1 MVIWITGISGAGKT
15 TLASFFF
22 KKLKKKKTNSIFFD
36 GDETRKIFF
45 GHGKYSLKDRDLH
58 AIKLTNLV
66 KYLSDQKINII
77 IAANITS
84 QKYRNWCKKNI
95 KFFLEVFIDASLD
108 ELLKRDYKNLYNRA
122 LKKKIAN
129 VVGVDIPFKKPIKPH
144 LVIKNNTS
152 KKNFF
157 KNITKINKEIKKRK
171 LKIF

>member
-1 MVIWITGISGAGKT
+1 VVIWITGISGAGKT

>member
-1 MVIWITGISGAGKT
+1 VVIWITGISGAGKT
-15 TLASFFF
+15 TLGSYFF
-22 KKLKKKKTNSIFFD
+22 KYLKKKKINSIFLD

-45 GHGKYSLKDRDLH
+45 GYGKYSLNDRDLH

-66 KYLSDQKINII
+66 KYLSDQNINII
-77 IAANITS
+77 ISANITS

-108 ELLKRDYKNLYNRA
+108 ELLKRDYKKLYYLA
-122 LKKKIAN
+122 LKKKIKN

-144 LVIKNNTS
+144 LVIKNSTS
-152 KKNFF
+152 KKNLF
-157 KNITKINKEIKKRK
+157 KNILKINKEIKKRK